1 MATANRVD
9 ARPASSV
16 DYLVDENASRIEVED
31 NSQVTLAD
39 DFEDTVGATGP
50 SNWWMTGLV
59 ALGIVAAILLG
70 LQLLLFLLIGN
81 RTRTADQRNRAPR
94 LRWGHRRFL
103 ACL

>member
-70 LQLLLFLLIGN
+70 LQLLGGG
-81 RTRTADQRNRAPR
+81 TPGTDVQPGTPVAQPSVSAP
-94 LRWGHRRFL
+94 LN
-103 ACL
+103 